1 MRFIVE
7 VKDGGLLAL
16 PPEAR
21 QRVSAHPRYV
31 LEIQGDVLI
40 LRPEEREP
48 FWATA
53 TPEQRKQAFLQWAA
67 RHKEGPGLPDEALRR
82 ETLYD

>member
-16 PPEAR
+16 PPEAK
-21 QRVSAHPRYV
+21 QHVSAHARYV
-31 LEIQGDVLI
+31 LEIQGEVLI
-40 LRPEEREP
+40 LRPEERPP

-53 TPEQRKQAFLQWAA
+53 TPEQRKHGFLQWVA

-82 ETLYD
+82 EALYD